1 MSSFMRLIAFF
12 ALVVQLFT
20 TTTAFTSVSK
30 MHTAYRSYLSTTTTP
45 KYNNNVIATTT
56 SNSQLYMATATPTA
70 PAPVK
75 KREKKVSSDVTD
87 DEKAKDRGWLVRLY
101 NDVSYLCLH
110 VLIEVWRIVLIY
122 IANLICPL
130 TPFIYLSITI
140 LISCAHK

>member
-12 ALVVQLFT
+12 ALAVQLFT
-20 TTTAFTSVSK
+20 ATTAFTSVSN
-30 MHTAYRSYLSTTTTP
+30 TAYRSYLSTTTTP

-56 SNSQLYMATATPTA
+56 LNSQLYMATATPTA

-75 KREKKVSSDVTD
+75 KREKKVSYDNVTD